1 MLAAT
6 LTLIAIVASDQTA
19 LRAAARDSA
28 PTQAVL
34 WQGDSLEIRGEKG
47 DFLQVYDHRHERA
60 GYIRAN
66 RVRQQPLTA
75 DAAPG
80 LLAVLRFLKDAP
92 GSESLGIA
100 YAAAYLRAAPAEA
113 IDGEVFDVLAS
124 LSDRLARRASGTRSG
139 KADEATA
146 AQLEVAASYG
156 VTMTTVERDGQV
168 RLCSDGEAARRVLA
182 MPATEIQKANAALI
196 LTRDDCVQP
205 TLTPTERY
213 ALDQWR
219 AEVLDRVAPQSLP
232 AVMKNRLHL
241 RKAGVWAGLARQR
254 AQHSGPGSPDVMEAG
269 HRARDALAAV
279 ATAELM
285 ESDATAYREAAIR
298 VGASRWAEQ
307 PMSVTATGKL
317 TVQPRPGQPG
327 ETCVDLHRAGSQA
340 AQSLVSRCTYGTVW
354 TASAASHPKGIALA
368 LAVQPLN
375 GWRELWLFREG
386 QMGWTVDVLPPGTES
401 TDFGYVEF
409 AGWVPGTDEMLVAR
423 EAKREGRYRLSF
435 EVVSTSTLETR
446 KQADKP
452 ANLSTFYRWQDPAWK
467 TMTVALR

>member
-19 LRAAARDSA
+19 LRAAPRDSA

-80 LLAVLRFLKDAP
+80 LMAVLRFLKDAP

-113 IDGEVFDVLAS
+113 IDGEVFDALAT
-124 LSDRLARRASGTRSG
+124 LSDRLARRASGSHAGVTE
-139 KADEATA
+139 AATA

-156 VTMTTVERDGQV
+156 VVMTTVERDGQV

-182 MPATEIQKANAALI
+182 LPATALQKANAALI
-196 LTRDDCVQP
+196 LTRDDCIQP

-219 AEVLDRVAPQSLP
+219 GEVLDRVALQSLP
-232 AVMKNRLHL
+232 AVVKNRLHL
-241 RKAGVWAGLARQR
+241 RKAGVWAGLAHQR
-254 AQHSGPGSPDVMEAG
+254 AQQSGPGSPKVMEAG
-269 HRARDALAAV
+269 RRARDEWAAV
-279 ATAELM
+279 ETGELM

-298 VGASRWAEQ
+298 VGASRWAEL
-307 PMSVTATGKL
+307 PASVTAAGKL
-317 TVQPRPGQPG
+317 RVQTRPSQPG
-327 ETCVDLHRAGSQA
+327 ETCVDLYRGGSQA
-340 AQSLVSRCTYGTVW
+340 AQPLVSHCTYGTVW
-354 TASAASHPKGIALA
+354 TASAASHPKGSALA
-368 LAVQPLN
+368 LAVQPLD

-386 QMGWTVDVLPPGTES
+386 QTGWTVDVLPPGTES
-401 TDFGYVEF
+401 TDLGYVEF
-409 AGWVPGTDEMLVAR
+409 AGWVPGTEEMLVAR
-423 EAKREGRYRLSF
+423 EAKREGRYQLSF
-435 EVVSTSTLETR
+435 EVLSLNTLETK

-452 ANLSTFYRWQDPAWK
+452 ANLSTFYRWQDATWK
-467 TMTVALR
+467 AMTVALR